1 MAAIVFK
8 KSSLLRLGQLIR
20 PFRNKYLISLTLRVA
35 VTTFERLLIAY
46 ILKII
51 VDSFVAL
58 DKATFNQILVFWIL
72 SYLFIVLVSL
82 PILYMWRYTIY
93 EVTAYIREAVFKH
106 LNRLPLGYHELHH
119 SGDALS
125 IMTNDVTAAEKSY
138 EEDLRMLV
146 EASAQGLTAVVF
158 MLLINWQLSLVILAS
173 GLVPLVVNTLF
184 ARPLRK
190 IGQEV
195 QANLGVLS
203 ERMTDLLAG
212 YQVVR
217 TFNLAEW
224 ILDRFGQANDQVLN
238 SSMKRVRTESA
249 LAAAND
255 LGGLS
260 FFLALSAG
268 TYMVMNGWATFG
280 ELIALVQ
287 LSNQIYY
294 FVFTIGGTI
303 SRVQAALAAVDRMLT
318 LLDQPV
324 EPDTYPALPEQKT
337 SARPVNVSALSL
349 AETAPAIEF
358 DQVLF
363 GYGDGDNI
371 LNDLSFTVRRGEMA
385 AFAGPSGGG
394 KSTIFK
400 LLLGCYPVR
409 QGKILLSGS
418 PVWDFRLSR
427 LRELFAYVP
436 QDAFL
441 ITGTIEENIRCGKPG
456 ASQEDVVAAARA
468 AFAHDFISEFPE
480 GYQTLVGERGARLS
494 GGQRQ
499 RIAIARALLRDAPIL
514 LLDEATSALDSESEQ
529 VVQQALQVL
538 MRGRTTL
545 VIAHRFSTILNADR
559 IFVIE
564 DGAVVEQGRH
574 EELMA
579 LGGVYH
585 NLFDLQFQKQDSAA
599 AA

>member
-1 MAAIVFK
+1 MATTTLK
-8 KSSLLRLGQLIR
+8 KSALLRLAQLIR
-20 PFRNKYLISLTLRVA
+20 PHDKKYTLALVLRVSI
-35 VTTFERLLIAY
+35 TTFERLFIAY
-46 ILKII
+46 LVKVV
-51 VDSFVAL
+51 VDSITSIDVPA
-58 DKATFNQILVFWIL
+58 FNQVIIQWIIGYAL
-72 SYLFIVLVSL
+72 IVLVSL
-82 PILYMWRYTIY
+82 PVIYLWRSTIF
-93 EVTAYIREAVFKH
+93 EVTAHIREAVFKH

-125 IMTNDVTAAEKSY
+125 ILTNDVTAAEKSY
-138 EEDLRMLV
+138 EEDMRMLV
-146 EASAQGLTAVVF
+146 EASAQGVTAVVV
-158 MLLINWQLSLVILAS
+158 MLIINWQLSLVVMAA

-184 ARPLRK
+184 AKPLRE
-190 IGQEV
+190 IGQAV
-195 QANLGVLS
+195 QANLGVVS
-203 ERMTDLLAG
+203 ERMTDLLSG
-212 YQVVR
+212 FHVVR
-217 TFNLAEW
+217 TFNLADW
-224 ILDRFGQANDQVLN
+224 ILDRFGQANDRLLD

-255 LGGLS
+255 LGGMT
-260 FFLALSAG
+260 FFLTLTAG
-268 TYMVMNGWATFG
+268 TYMTMNGWATFG
-280 ELIALVQ
+280 ELIALIQ
-287 LSNQIYY
+287 LSNQIFY
-294 FVFTIGGTI
+294 FVYTIGGTI

-318 LLDQPV
+318 LLDQPE
-324 EPDTYPALPEQKT
+324 EPDTYPALPEQKHA
-337 SARPVNVSALSL
+337 ARPVNVSALSL
-349 AETAPAIEF
+349 AEKAPAIEF

-363 GYGDGDNI
+363 GYNEGENI
-371 LNDLSFTVRRGEMA
+371 LNNLSFRVERGEMA

-409 QGKILLSGS
+409 QGKILLSGI

-456 ASQEDVVAAARA
+456 ASQEEVIAAARA
-468 AFAHDFISEFPE
+468 AYAHDFISEFPE

-545 VIAHRFSTILNADR
+545 IIAHRFSTILNADR

-564 DGAVVEQGRH
+564 DGTVVEQGRH
-574 EELMA
+574 EDLMQQ
-579 LGGVYH
+579 GGVYR
-585 NLFDLQFQKQDSAA
+585 NLFELQFQMQDTAA
-599 AA
+599 VA